1 MPGCK
6 QCCYSTGTMQGRRG
20 MVCFRTADRYMFV
33 PSVARQNVYNF
44 LRTCPGFAIDFEWPL
59 GFYVYAGIAC
69 YLSLSRFFL
78 YTLIRVPLIFFLS
91 VKYMLSGAELLLTET
106 FSSTKNIQHLKR
118 LWHFEDHL
126 NEN

>member
-1 MPGCK
+1 
-6 QCCYSTGTMQGRRG
+6 MQGRRG

-78 YTLIRVPLIFFLS
+78 YC
-91 VKYMLSGAELLLTET
+91 GAELLLTET
-106 FSSTKNIQHLKR
+106 FSSIKNIQHLKR

>member
-1 MPGCK
+1 
-6 QCCYSTGTMQGRRG
+6 MQGRRG

-106 FSSTKNIQHLKR
+106 FSSIKNIQHLQR

>member
-59 GFYVYAGIAC
+59 GFYVYADASQFITVRGTNIER
-69 YLSLSRFFL
+69 LE
-78 YTLIRVPLIFFLS
+78 
-91 VKYMLSGAELLLTET
+91 SG
-106 FSSTKNIQHLKR
+106 HLKYAASR
-118 LWHFEDHL
+118 DLHL
-126 NEN
+126 GDLNTILKAV